1 MAIDSSPRRGMTA
14 SLAVVALLAI
24 AGCANVQ
31 QPLQSDLASSAGDV
45 KQCAAWFERLDATV
59 DQAGVR
65 DAEAYPLPGFPHLR
79 VNRFLASFAPQAK
92 DNPAALAEWE
102 RQMRALDARTRGYE
116 ISNLPTDAL
125 ARLGAADRGV
135 AIRQTDH
142 CGEVLMQRDLADAS
156 RQALVAQ
163 QAQVPDD
170 YADWKRVVGLY
181 PLVKLPFYQFAQ
193 GWQNEAETMF
203 QQAAAGNAPQHNLQL
218 YRPVAR
224 GTDAAGATRIVTA
237 TRRDVLGIPQ
247 YSDADAQA
255 LIDTFAPVFQVDTT
269 DSFDQPGALHWAGAE
284 TPQVDTAHPTV
295 YTRVAFT
302 RYRGQTLTQ
311 LVYLL
316 WFSERPLNGWADLVG
331 GKLDGLIFRVTL
343 DEHGQP
349 LIYDTIHPCGCYHM
363 FFPTPAATPV
373 PSPNSVEEWAFIPRN
388 APAVTAPQR
397 ILVRLT
403 SRDHYVTDLRVAA
416 AGDNVG
422 IPYVLTDDGILR
434 VLPTAQGTKSIFGTT
449 GIVAGTDRGER
460 MFTWALGL
468 EDAGA
473 MREWG
478 RHATALVGRRHFD
491 DADLIDKRFDIPSL
505 VGGQSTKTRNGG

>member
-1 MAIDSSPRRGMTA
+1 MAIDSFLRRGA
-14 SLAVVALLAI
+14 SAALAASALLAI
-24 AGCANVQ
+24 AGCAGMQ
-31 QPLQSDLASSAGDV
+31 QPLQSDLASGAGEV
-45 KQCAAWFERLDATV
+45 KQCAAWFERLDAAI

-79 VNRFLASFAPQAK
+79 VNRFLASFGAQAK
-92 DNPAALAEWE
+92 DNPAAFAEWE
-102 RQMRALDARTRGYE
+102 QQMRALDARTRSYE
-116 ISNLPTDAL
+116 ISNLPSDAIVG
-125 ARLGAADRGV
+125 LGVADRAQAG
-135 AIRQTDH
+135 RQTDR
-142 CGEVLMQRDLADAS
+142 CGEVLMQRDLADAG
-156 RQALVAQ
+156 RQSLVLQ

-193 GWQNEAETMF
+193 GWQSEAETMF

-218 YRPVAR
+218 YRPAAR
-224 GTDAAGATRIVTA
+224 GVDAAAAARIVTA
-237 TRRDVLGIPQ
+237 TRRDALGIPQ
-247 YSDADAQA
+247 YSDADVQT
-255 LIDTFAPVFQVDTT
+255 LIDSFAPVFQVDTT
-269 DSFDQPGALHWAGAE
+269 DSFDQPGALHWAGAA

-295 YTRVAFT
+295 YTRLAFT
-302 RYRGQTLTQ
+302 RYRGRTLTQ

-343 DEHGQP
+343 DARGQP

-388 APAVTAPQR
+388 APAVAAPQR

-416 AGDNVG
+416 AGDSSG
-422 IPYVLTDDGILR
+422 IPYALTDDGILR
-434 VLPTAQGTKSIFGTT
+434 VLPTAQGTRSIFGTT

-505 VGGQSTKTRNGG
+505 VGSQPTRPQSGS